1 MLQNNRRIVSAFFV
15 FSDVIVVLVEFQV
28 VFSYSFLKIY
38 DELSSKQL
46 SKNQKQ
52 LSSFTRQVESIHE
65 ADSSST
71 ILSQSW
77 VVFVIPTMP
86 PNDRIMCIWWSPFH
100 GMFHLRERSPFTLQ
114 HREWG
119 RKTC

>member
-71 ILSQSW
+71 ILSQS
-77 VVFVIPTMP
+77 
-86 PNDRIMCIWWSPFH
+86 
-100 GMFHLRERSPFTLQ
+100 
-114 HREWG
+114 
-119 RKTC
+119 